1 MKGAAN
7 ACGDMCLSGGPGHS
21 SITTHSKQFT
31 HGIINTM
38 WWCVEKIF
46 SWFWTVPHTV
56 QYLSHLYSAQVVMI
70 RFMTQL
76 YCLQCVQYFWRFWW
90 DIGHIYVLFCNWTI
104 SLWRASDP
112 DPSMDSQ
119 LDSKIFST
127 VIHYYYI
134 DSSEALTLPTIFT
147 EVNL

>member
-1 MKGAAN
+1 MAPATVINTIRGGEMKGAAN

-21 SITTHSKQFT
+21 SITTHSKQIT

-38 WWCVEKIF
+38 WWCAEKIF

-104 SLWRASDP
+104 YHFVGLRIRILRWIPNWIRKYFP
-112 DPSMDSQ
+112 
-119 LDSKIFST
+119 LLFIIT
-127 VIHYYYI
+127 
-134 DSSEALTLPTIFT
+134 T
-147 EVNL
+147 